1 MIRGVRT
8 GGIALVAAAAVA
20 AASSSTRT
28 EAEETQVEPFVTGG
42 IEGQVNVDG
51 LARYEGAPPRGTPID
66 MSSDTYCTQI
76 YGASPVLNR
85 DLEVG
90 AQGGVQGVV
99 VYVRENVPARA
110 EAAPSEPVVLDQQGC
125 FYRPGVLAL
134 RTNQPLVVRNSDD
147 TFHNVHVRPRANR
160 EFNLAQ
166 PFKGLE
172 SRRAFAAPEVGIEVS
187 CDVHEWMH
195 GAIAVFDHPF
205 FAVTG
210 ADGRFAINGLP
221 PGQYS
226 LEAWHWRLGSQ
237 TMRVTVTAGASAGAT
252 FTFRGS

>member
-1 MIRGVRT
+1 MIRGARAGV
-8 GGIALVAAAAVA
+8 IAVVAAAAVV

-28 EAEETQVEPFVTGG
+28 EAEETRVESFVPGG
-42 IEGQVNVDG
+42 VEGQVNVDG
-51 LARYEGAPPRGTPID
+51 LARYEGASPNGTPID
-66 MSSDTYCTQI
+66 MSSDTYCAQI
-76 YGASPVLNR
+76 YGANPVLSR
-85 DLEVG
+85 DIEVG

-99 VYVRENVPARA
+99 VYVRENVPAA
-110 EAAPSEPVVLDQQGC
+110 AGAAPSEPIVLDQQGC
-125 FYRPGVLAL
+125 FYRPGVIAL
-134 RTNQPLVVRNSDD
+134 RTNQPLIVRNSDD
-147 TFHNVHVRPRANR
+147 TFHNVHVRARASR

-187 CDVHEWMH
+187 CDVHDWMH

-221 PGQYS
+221 PGEYT
-226 LEAWHWRLGSQ
+226 LRAWHARLGSQ
-237 TMRVTVTAGASAGAT
+237 TARVTVTAGTPAAAT